1 VQLVLIP
8 PHNFGVGHLVIS
20 GFRKLGRC
28 CKKIYA
34 VNNVHLSIIIII
46 ITMIIMIIITWT
58 IPDGKTHNQSDH
70 ILIER
75 RWHSCMLDVRS
86 FRGADFDI
94 VHSLV
99 VAKVRER
106 LTVSKQETQ

>member
-1 VQLVLIP
+1 VLIP
-8 PHNFGVGHLVIS
+8 PHNFGLGQLVIS
-20 GFRKLGRC
+20 GFRKLGSY

-34 VNNVHLSIIIII
+34 VSNAHLSKPIIIIII
-46 ITMIIMIIITWT
+46 ITWT
-58 IPDGKTHNQSDH
+58 TPDGKTHNQSEH
-70 ILIER
+70 ILIDR

-94 VHSLV
+94 DHSLV

-106 LTVSKQETQ
+106 LTVSKQEAE